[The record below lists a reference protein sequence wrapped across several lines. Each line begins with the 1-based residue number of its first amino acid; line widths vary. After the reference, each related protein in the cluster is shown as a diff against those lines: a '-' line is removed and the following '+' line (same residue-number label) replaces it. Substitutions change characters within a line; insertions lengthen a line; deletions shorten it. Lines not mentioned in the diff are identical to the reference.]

1 MNLLTP
7 DPMEEIP
14 VWPSPEASLDQAD
27 RAALVAQILS
37 AAPAA
42 HRGSNAFRRLLEQD
56 VRALLNETEI
66 PGDVAA
72 EVLFRLQGVAD
83 KLEVLGSSTALQGKT
98 VVAVAGGFSSG
109 KSSFITSFIEDMRIG
124 LPVGVEP
131 VTSIPTYVM
140 SGAGAGG
147 SIHGHTY
154 KGGVLDIDP
163 VLYGRLS
170 HAFVHGFGFNLRVI
184 LPFVAIETPL
194 RGLNHLAFIDLPGYD
209 AARSEGAH
217 TEDDLS
223 TSMEFASQAQAL
235 IWLVG
240 ADSNGEIPAAD
251 LDFLIEQQ
259 GESRPLYVVLNK
271 ADLRPEGSL
280 AEILDQ
286 FRRTLDNAAIE
297 YAGLCAYSSVLG
309 TQLKYRGRS
318 LKSFLRDL
326 DQPLDTQAD
335 LLKELNSI
343 FRKLYAAMNRC
354 AQFSTE
360 IAELLNSLELD
371 LHELGLFKKWRQT
384 PITAAR
390 KSRRGRTPQ
399 DVANQ
404 AQARL
409 ALINEQMQRFEMDGQ
424 VERAKNIA
432 DLMRQAV
439 RHQSVATIE

>member
-14 VWPSPEASLDQAD
+14 VWPSPEVDRDQAD
-27 RAALVAQILS
+27 RAILVAQILS

-42 HRGSNAFRRLLEQD
+42 HSGASAFRRLLEQD

-66 PGDVAA
+66 PGGVAA

-83 KLEVLGSSTALQGKT
+83 KLEVLGSSMALQGKT

-140 SGAGAGG
+140 SGAGG

-163 VLYGRLS
+163 ALYGRLS
-170 HAFVHGFGFNLRVI
+170 HAFVHGFGFNLREI

-194 RGLNHLAFIDLPGYD
+194 RGLSHLAFIDLPGYD

-240 ADSNGEIPAAD
+240 ADSNGEIPATD

-259 GESRPLYVVLNK
+259 IESRPLYVVLNK
-271 ADLRPEGSL
+271 ADLRPEDSL

-297 YAGLCAYSSVLG
+297 YEGLCAYSSVLG
-309 TQLKYRGRS
+309 TQLRYRGRP

-326 DQPLDTQAD
+326 DQPVDTQAD

-343 FRKLYAAMNRC
+343 FRKFYAALNRR
-354 AQFSTE
+354 AKSSTE
-360 IAELLNSLELD
+360 IADQLNSLELD
-371 LHELGLFKKWRQT
+371 LHELGLFQDWGPT
-384 PITAAR
+384 PTIATR

-399 DVANQ
+399 DVATQ

-409 ALINEQMQRFEMDGQ
+409 AWLREQMQGLEMEGQ

-432 DLMRQAV
+432 ELMRQAV
-439 RHQSVATIE
+439 RHSSTATIE

>member
-7 DPMEEIP
+7 DPMEEITMC
-14 VWPSPEASLDQAD
+14 PSPEADRDQAD

-37 AAPAA
+37 ADPAV
-42 HRGSNAFRRLLEQD
+42 HSGTRAFRRLLEQD
-56 VRALLNETEI
+56 VRALLNEIEI
-66 PGDVAA
+66 PGGVAA

-83 KLEVLGSSTALQGKT
+83 KLEVLGSSQALRGKT

-109 KSSFITSFIEDMRIG
+109 KSSFISSFIEDTRIG
-124 LPVGVEP
+124 LPVGIEP
-131 VTSIPTYVM
+131 VTSIPTYVV
-140 SGAGAGG
+140 SGAGGT
-147 SIHGHTY
+147 IHGYTY
-154 KGGVLDIDP
+154 KGGVLEIEP
-163 VLYGRLS
+163 AVYGRLS
-170 HAFVHGFGFNLRVI
+170 HAFVHGFGFNLREI
-184 LPFVAIETPL
+184 LPFVAIETHL
-194 RGLNHLAFIDLPGYD
+194 RGLNQLAFIDLPGYD

-217 TEDDLS
+217 TDDDLN

-259 GESRPLYVVLNK
+259 SESRRLYVVLNK
-271 ADLRPEGSL
+271 ADLRPEDSL

-286 FRRTLDNAAIE
+286 FRRTLGNAAIE
-297 YAGLCAYSSVLG
+297 YEGLCAYSSVLG
-309 TQLKYRGRS
+309 AQLKYRGRS

-354 AQFSTE
+354 AQSSTE
-360 IAELLNSLELD
+360 MAELLNSLELD

>member
-1 MNLLTP
+1 MNLLVP

-14 VWPSPEASLDQAD
+14 VWPSPEACLDQAD

-37 AAPAA
+37 AAPTA
-42 HRGSNAFRRLLEQD
+42 HRGSRVFRRLLEQD

-66 PGDVAA
+66 PGGVAA

-83 KLEVLGSSTALQGKT
+83 KLEVLGSSLALQGKT

-124 LPVGVEP
+124 LPVGIEP
-131 VTSIPTYVM
+131 VTSIPTYVV
-140 SGAGAGG
+140 SGAGG

-163 VLYGRLS
+163 ALYGRLS
-170 HAFVHGFGFNLRVI
+170 HAFVHGFGFNLREI
-184 LPFVAIETPL
+184 LPFVTIETPL
-194 RGLNHLAFIDLPGYD
+194 RGFNHLAFIDLPGYD

-223 TSMEFASQAQAL
+223 TSREFASQAQAL
-235 IWLVG
+235 VWLVG
-240 ADSNGEIPAAD
+240 CDSNGEIPAAD

-259 GESRPLYVVLNK
+259 SESRPLYVVLNK
-271 ADLRPEGSL
+271 ADLRPEDSL

-286 FRRTLDNAAIE
+286 FRQTLDNAAIE
-297 YAGLCAYSSVLG
+297 YEGLCAYSSVLG
-309 TQLKYRGRS
+309 TQLRYRGRP

-326 DQPLDTQAD
+326 DQPVDTQAD
-335 LLKELNSI
+335 LLRELNSI
-343 FRKLYAAMNRC
+343 FRKLYAALNRR
-354 AQFSTE
+354 AQSSTE
-360 IAELLNSLELD
+360 MAELLNSLELD
-371 LHELGLFKKWRQT
+371 LHELGLFQAWRPT
-384 PITAAR
+384 PTTATR
-390 KSRRGRTPQ
+390 KSGRRRTNQ
-399 DVANQ
+399 DVAIN

-409 ALINEQMQRFEMDGQ
+409 AWLREQMLGLEMEGQ

-432 DLMRQAV
+432 DLMRQTV
-439 RHQSVATIE
+439 RHPND